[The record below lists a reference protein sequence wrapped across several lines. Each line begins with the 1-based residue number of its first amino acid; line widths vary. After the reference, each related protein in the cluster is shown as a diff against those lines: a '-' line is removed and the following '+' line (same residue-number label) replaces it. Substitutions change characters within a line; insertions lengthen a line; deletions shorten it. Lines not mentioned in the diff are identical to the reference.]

1 MPNSQEAQEPRWS
14 CRDEGSIQSTSGAVQ
29 SMDTGLLPVAC
40 DTSSEVNSA
49 MSFSPYNLLL
59 VEVDS

>member
-1 MPNSQEAQEPRWS
+1 MPDSQEPRWS
-14 CRDEGSIQSTSGAVQ
+14 CRDEGSMKALLVQ
-29 SMDTGLLPVAC
+29 SNQWDMGFLLVAC

-49 MSFSPYNLLL
+49 MSFSPRNLLL